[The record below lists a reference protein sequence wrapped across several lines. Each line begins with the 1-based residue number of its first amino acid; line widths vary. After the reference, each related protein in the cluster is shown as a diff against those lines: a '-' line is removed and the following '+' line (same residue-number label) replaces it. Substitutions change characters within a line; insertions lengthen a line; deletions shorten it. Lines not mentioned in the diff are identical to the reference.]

1 MVIGPMKLKLG
12 RYFILLGTWPHTCF
26 GPVGPHLQGGGGLG
40 VVLEVLAALVVHF
53 WDNFI
58 KQKLKSTPDLVWVGQ
73 VRSGPGPHP
82 GVCQPVHAQGEG
94 LQPWSLSQLG

>member
-1 MVIGPMKLKLG
+1 MKLKLG

-58 KQKLKSTPDLVWVGQ
+58 KQKLKSTPDLVWW
-73 VRSGPGPHP
+73 VRSDQVLDLTQGSVSQSMRKGR
-82 GVCQPVHAQGEG
+82 VCSRGH
-94 LQPWSLSQLG
+94 

>member
-1 MVIGPMKLKLG
+1 M
-12 RYFILLGTWPHTCF
+12 
-26 GPVGPHLQGGGGLG
+26 
-40 VVLEVLAALVVHF
+40 VLEVREALVVHF
-53 WDNFI
+53 CNNLI

-94 LQPWSLSQLG
+94 LQLWSLSQLGENLAGVVPSLVHGPRDILGQLPPPPGLTAVGNA